1 MLVLYCN
8 LLMKKVLDDIINLMI
23 ISIEN
28 DDLMKKLGQQIGS
41 SLLGGEIIELVGDV
55 GAGKTTFTKGLAIGM
70 GIDEEVQ
77 SPSFTINRVYKNPND
92 LYLSHYDFY
101 RLDNAGL
108 MAEELMES
116 ISDDK
121 TVIVIEWANS
131 VSDFLPKDRLIINI
145 TSKSITDRELNII
158 SGGDKSDVILGG
170 IKW

>member
-77 SPSFTINRVYKNPND
+77 SPSFTINRVYKNSKD

-116 ISDDK
+116 MSDNK

-158 SGGDKSDVILGG
+158 SGGDKSNAILGG